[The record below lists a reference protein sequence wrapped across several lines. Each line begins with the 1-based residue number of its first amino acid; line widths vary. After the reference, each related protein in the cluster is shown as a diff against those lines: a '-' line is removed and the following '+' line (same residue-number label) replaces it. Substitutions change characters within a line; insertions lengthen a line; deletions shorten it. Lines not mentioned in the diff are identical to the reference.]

1 MPTPKLKIVEH
12 KPTGLEGLVADYL
25 AHQRGRGLSPR
36 SIKQALDVVERQFL
50 PWCAKAGVT
59 APDQLN
65 QRVLDRFG
73 AHLLEDR
80 TTPAGKPLAR
90 ETVRTYLRTL
100 GMFLRWAQSEDAVAA
115 KMKLQTPARQRRLL
129 ETLSREE
136 ITHMENVVSPERD
149 KLMIR
154 LMADTGIRLGELLGL
169 RTTDLAEQG
178 RERYIKVKGKGSRE
192 RLVPLA
198 PALFQRLRRF
208 AERGRPAQARSERI
222 FLTNRRSAKTGD
234 YEAVSARAVQDVTN
248 YAAEAA
254 GIQRSVHPHLFRHS
268 YATWALR
275 KGMNPLQ
282 LQRILGHA
290 DLTMISGVY
299 SHLTPSDSY
308 TALMDLLRTD
318 D

>member
-1 MPTPKLKIVEH
+1 MASPKLTLVEH
-12 KPTGLEGLVADYL
+12 KPTPLQSLVGDYL

-36 SIKQALDVVERQFL
+36 TLKQAVDVVERQFL
-50 PWCAKAGVT
+50 PWCVNEAVT
-59 APDQLN
+59 TPDQLS

-80 TTPAGKPLAR
+80 TTPKGKPLAR

-100 GMFLRWAQSEDAVAA
+100 GQFLRWAQSEDAVAA
-115 KMKLQTPARQRRLL
+115 KVKLQTPGRQRRLL

-136 ITHMENVVSPERD
+136 IQRMEDVVGTERD

-154 LMADTGIRLGELLGL
+154 LLADTGIRLGELLGL

-192 RLVPLA
+192 RLVPVA
-198 PALFQRLRRF
+198 PALFLRLRRY
-208 AERGRPAQARSERI
+208 ALRGRPAQARSERI
-222 FLTNRRSAKTGD
+222 FLTNRRSAKSGD
-234 YEAVSARAVQDVTN
+234 YEAVSGRAVQNVVM
-248 YAAEAA
+248 YAAQTA
-254 GIQRSVHPHLFRHS
+254 GLQRSVHPHLFRHS

-308 TALMDLLRTD
+308 TALMDLLRVED
-318 D
+318 

>member
-1 MPTPKLKIVEH
+1 MAGPKLKIVEN
-12 KPTGLEGLVADYL
+12 KPTALDSLVGDYL

-36 SIKQALDVVERQFL
+36 SIKQAVDVVQRQFL
-50 PWCAKAGVT
+50 PWCLKEGVAK
-59 APDQLN
+59 PDQLN
-65 QRVLDRFG
+65 QRILDRYG

-80 TTPAGKPLAR
+80 TTARGGPLTR

-100 GMFLRWAQSEDAVAA
+100 GQFVRWAQSEDAVPA
-115 KMKLQTPARQRRLL
+115 KVKLQAPARQRRLL

-136 ITHMENVVSPERD
+136 ITRLEDVVRAERD
-149 KLMIR
+149 KLIIR
-154 LMADTGIRLGELLGL
+154 LLADTGIRLGELVGL
-169 RTTDLAEQG
+169 RKADLVEQG
-178 RERYIKVKGKGSRE
+178 RERYIKVRGKGSRE
-192 RLVPLA
+192 RLVPVA
-198 PALFQRLRRF
+198 PALFQRLRRY
-208 AERGRPAQARSERI
+208 ADRGRPVDSQSERI

-234 YEAVSARAVQDVTN
+234 YEPVSGRAVQNVVN
-248 YAAEAA
+248 YAAQQA

-282 LQRILGHA
+282 LQRILGHS

-308 TALMDLLRTD
+308 TALMDLLRAED
-318 D
+318 

>member
-1 MPTPKLKIVEH
+1 MASPKLKLVEH
-12 KPTGLEGLVADYL
+12 KPTPLQSLVGDYL

-36 SIKQALDVVERQFL
+36 TIKQAVDVVERQFL
-50 PWCAKAGVT
+50 PWSVKEGIT
-59 APDQLN
+59 APDQLS

-73 AHLLEDR
+73 THLLEDR
-80 TTPAGKPLAR
+80 TTPTGKPLAR

-100 GMFLRWAQSEDAVAA
+100 GQFLRWAQSEDAVPA
-115 KMKLQTPARQRRLL
+115 KVKLQTPARQRRLL

-136 ITHMENVVSPERD
+136 IQRMEDVVSAERD
-149 KLMIR
+149 KLMVR
-154 LMADTGIRLGELLGL
+154 LLADTGIRLGELLGL
-169 RTTDLAEQG
+169 RATDLAEQG

-192 RLVPLA
+192 RLVPVA
-198 PALFQRLRRF
+198 PALFLRLRRY
-208 AERGRPAQARSERI
+208 AQRGRPTQARSERI

-234 YEAVSARAVQDVTN
+234 YEAVSARAVQDVVG
-248 YAAEAA
+248 YAAQVA

-308 TALMDLLRTD
+308 AALMDLLRAD